1 MAATPLLELR
11 GIDKSFGPVQVLH
24 DVGLSVYPGEVTA
37 LVGDNG
43 AGKSTLVKCISGIY
57 TIDAGTVIFD
67 GNQVAIH
74 SPPGRVRAGHR
85 SRLPGPRTLRQPRH
99 RPEHVPRPR
108 ESTRHRARRADHGT
122 DG

>member
-1 MAATPLLELR
+1 

-57 TIDAGTVIFD
+57 TIDAGTVTFD
-67 GNQVAIH
+67 GNQVAIA
-74 SPPGRVRAGHR
+74 SPRDA
-85 SRLPGPRTLRQPRH
+85 SAL
-99 RPEHVPRPR
+99 
-108 ESTRHRARRADHGT
+108 
-122 DG
+122 

>member
-43 AGKSTLVKCISGIY
+43 AGKSTLVKCVSGIY
-57 TIDAGTVIFD
+57 TIDA
-67 GNQVAIH
+67 
-74 SPPGRVRAGHR
+74 
-85 SRLPGPRTLRQPRH
+85 
-99 RPEHVPRPR
+99 
-108 ESTRHRARRADHGT
+108 
-122 DG
+122 